1 MERHLKIQPRHILV
15 NSIFAFSFSSS
26 AIEMMTHYSPHSC
39 LKNSVCL
46 IIAYSFQFFSSISWQ
61 ASEYFM
67 WIMGKDFIIA
77 KDCQWLF
84 QFPKVVNE
92 KTLNNRKEAS

>member
-15 NSIFAFSFSSS
+15 NSIFALSFSSS

-61 ASEYFM
+61 VSEYFM
-67 WIMGKDFIIA
+67 WIMGKDFIMPKTA
-77 KDCQWLF
+77 NGYSTF
-84 QFPKVVNE
+84 QKLLM
-92 KTLNNRKEAS
+92 KKH